1 MYTRTD
7 RNVLRQRR
15 HARARRRLS
24 GAADRPRLAIFRSL
38 KQIYAQVIDDS
49 SGRTLVAA
57 STRDPQ
63 IRERVTGKKKVEAAT
78 VVGEELAR
86 RALAKGITAVVFDRA
101 GYLFHGRVRAL
112 AEGARTAGLK
122 F

>member
-1 MYTRTD
+1 MYTRSD

-24 GAADRPRLAIFRSL
+24 GAVGRPRLSVFRSL
-38 KQIYAQVIDDS
+38 NQIYAQVIDDA
-49 SGRTLVAA
+49 SGRTLVVA
-57 STRDPQ
+57 STLDPE
-63 IRERVTGKKKVEAAT
+63 IRERVAGKKKVEAST
-78 VVGEELAR
+78 IVGEVLGQRAR
-86 RALAKGITAVVFDRA
+86 TKGITAVVFDRG

-112 AEGARTAGLK
+112 AEGARAAGLQ